1 LSASAELLVLPA
13 RRISVNLYVRHGQRA
28 GLCPPRTQ

>member
-1 LSASAELLVLPA
+1 MEACGINFFLPA
-13 RRISVNLYVRHGQRA
+13 RRISVNLDVRQGQRA